1 MSRFVDTSMVD
12 VHLEETRLDV
22 WVPDGLAFEQ
32 RPFPANGLP
41 LVPGGNALMLNPN
54 MSVTRSNGNTVVSTL
69 PETTPGPITLL
80 EQRSSGDVIV
90 YNDRAV
96 GPVLWQSKV
105 PVPVMT
111 GMRVNM
117 RGTFS
122 VRRSGRYQKVDAGI
136 DGRRV
141 RAELWATGTTVDEY
155 GVATPLKTALMAYEA
170 ELQTGTS
177 APGMAFV
184 TFVLPTVSDA
194 VVPALHDRLHMVVS
208 FVSSYTQTYAGTNY
222 PAPNPVLSVP
232 ADRLTFSEADPVRMI
247 VRQPPGVQTTVAN
260 PASATGF
267 AYRNRAVFENTVRP
281 VEVVLVGAADTTAP
295 VTIYQRTASGRGA
308 QLAVIPALDPTA
320 RTTVVVA
327 SPTGAIELASSGA
340 WYVESVRAVEV
351 ESETIERTRTTEYG
365 YRSIIGD
372 VAEISTESVE
382 ADLGILTLVLRSDAA
397 VTEATAGKRVRLI
410 GRHGSGFTTVFTGHI
425 RGRRIV
431 PGLTGTPHV
440 QLSIHDDDGALAQS
454 PIGLAYRTFAEYAW
468 LLNRTGIRTVVDGVD
483 VTGPNRPRP
492 DGWDF
497 FPSYRAEGLSA
508 KSALLLTRNTN
519 KAYYHIDRNNR
530 VVVST
535 TLPTTVKLDLS
546 DTPGQGDMSY
556 LGDLEIS
563 SDTEDVINTVQ
574 VVEHMLD
581 AEDFNTREVSGGTP
595 PQQNDDIAS
604 KTQQTDYQRQSSIEV
619 YGQKSV
625 TFDVVRGTGTLTD
638 LQANNF
644 GRNFAEW
651 ATAILD
657 QYAVERT
664 LIRSLRL
671 LVTRSHHIATLSR
684 LEPLDA
690 VVVRLRGDA
699 QVHRIR
705 RVEHSI
711 TPGGSWFV
719 KLSFFPSRDQVY
731 WLPDTPVPTLTLGDT
746 DAGTLAF
753 PSPALIDGGAPGD
766 VVTAVL
772 DGGEV

>member
-12 VHLEETRLDV
+12 VHLEESRLDV
-22 WVPDGLAFEQ
+22 WVPDGLAFQQ

-41 LVPGGNALMLNPN
+41 LVPGGNVLMLNSN
-54 MSVTRSNGNTVVSTL
+54 MSVVRSNGNTVVNTL
-69 PETTPGPITLL
+69 PETTRGPITLI
-80 EQRSSGDVIV
+80 QQDSSGEVTV
-90 YNDRAV
+90 YNDRNL
-96 GPVLWQSKV
+96 GPLLWQSKV
-105 PVPVMT
+105 PVPVT
-111 GMRVNM
+111 EGMRVNM

-122 VRRSGRYQKVDAGI
+122 VRRSGRYQEVDAGI
-136 DGRRV
+136 DGRNIRV
-141 RAELWATGTTVDEY
+141 ELWATGTTVDEY
-155 GVATPLKTALMAYEA
+155 GVSTPLQTALMAYEA
-170 ELQTGTS
+170 QLQIGTTT
-177 APGMAFV
+177 PGMAFV

-194 VVPALHDRLHMVVS
+194 VVPAFHDRLHMAAS
-208 FVSSYTQTYAGTNY
+208 YVSSYTKTYAATNY
-222 PAPNPVLSVP
+222 PAPIPGS
-232 ADRLTFSEADPVRMI
+232 ADRLTFSEADPVRII

-260 PASATGF
+260 PASTTGF

-281 VEVVLVGAADTTAP
+281 VEVTLVGAADTTAP

-308 QLAVIPALDPTA
+308 QLAVVPALASAA

-327 SPTGAIELASSGA
+327 SPTGAIELASAGA

-410 GRHGSGFTTVFTGHI
+410 GRHSGSFTTVFTGHI

-431 PGLTGTPHV
+431 PGLNGTPHV

-468 LLNRTGIRTVVDGVD
+468 LLNRTGIRTVIDGVD

-530 VVVST
+530 VVVSS

-574 VVEHMLD
+574 VAEHMLD

-595 PQQNDDIAS
+595 PQQNGDIAS
-604 KTQQTDYQRQSSIEV
+604 KTQKIDYQRQSSIEM

-657 QYAVERT
+657 RYATERT

-671 LVTRSHHIATLSR
+671 LVTRPHHIETLSR

-772 DGGEV
+772 DGGEI